1 MLLLISPE
9 QNFEEFFCLSHL
21 GWSLWRSP
29 LFLITC
35 LSPRPLPPTIH
46 AFPSSPY
53 KTKAG
58 SWKRSEVGKCIQWH
72 RPDDSILR
80 RPCNICFQPCL
91 RAGTPCWAFC
101 PTCSPHRAAVNGG
114 LVQGHWSRNFSQPE
128 QGGWAMRGVLRKTEK
143 KVCRAT
149 SEVAMG
155 RKQDSSRKT
164 LSKEVVQGKKERWA
178 ALPSLILFLLHPLFC
193 LSSHLV
199 YLAYEAFSKRSRWI
213 LSLGF

>member
-46 AFPSSPY
+46 AFPSSPH

-143 KVCRAT
+143 KSLPGHLRGCHGKTARQL
-149 SEVAMG
+149 SENPLKGSGAG
-155 RKQDSSRKT
+155 
-164 LSKEVVQGKKERWA
+164 KERTLGSPPFSFPFS
-178 ALPSLILFLLHPLFC
+178 LPSSVLPVVTSG
-193 LSSHLV
+193 LSGI
-199 YLAYEAFSKRSRWI
+199 W
-213 LSLGF
+213 GF